1 MYLKDP
7 SPCTRL
13 PFFVVICFCFVLG
26 FLFFFFCVFFIR
38 KLGTFARQA
47 SKILNEIKLNKRL
60 TLTLQM
66 THCKV
71 MSISFLAV
79 VPTSRSGKVEYVG

>member
-13 PFFVVICFCFVLG
+13 PFFLSSVFVSFWVFC
-26 FLFFFFCVFFIR
+26 FFFCVFFIR
-38 KLGTFARQA
+38 KLRTFARQA

-79 VPTSRSGKVEYVG
+79 VPTSRGGKVEYVG

>member
-1 MYLKDP
+1 MYLTDH
-7 SPCTRL
+7 SPCARL
-13 PFFVVICFCFVLG
+13 SFFVVICFCFVLG
-26 FLFFFFCVFFIR
+26 FLVFFSVFSFIR
-38 KLGTFARQA
+38 KFGTFARQA

>member
-1 MYLKDP
+1 MHLKDH
-7 SPCTRL
+7 SSCIRL

-26 FLFFFFCVFFIR
+26 FLFFFCVFFIR